1 MAHPITHD
9 ETSLPAPPGSL
20 WCSDCRAPL
29 RSYYYA
35 LDTRPVCP
43 KCRMP
48 YAAKISR
55 GTGSKALVRALLF
68 GGGAAALSAL
78 VLGGVIL
85 TVGVFRIVLSV
96 GVGIAVGRAVRA
108 ATAGYL
114 ATRYQLIA
122 AVFTYFA
129 IGIGNLAPVF
139 KALSAIEEPPH
150 AVQADTTTDILGQP
164 ITPPGVKPRS
174 STDYANDPW
183 DDLDSVIN
191 ATNAARNVPVEPPEE
206 LTAQEI
212 AGAST
217 GKAIG
222 ILALLLLTLPLLSGL
237 AYGIHGAAL
246 TVLGVG
252 YGVYKAWAITGD
264 ATAESLTG
272 PHKVG
277 SGPIS
282 HTI

>member
-9 ETSLPAPPGSL
+9 ENSPPAPAGSL

-48 YAAKISR
+48 YSAKISR
-55 GTGSKALVRALLF
+55 GTGSKALVRAVVF

-78 VLGGVIL
+78 VLGGIIL

-122 AVFTYFA
+122 AVLTYFA

-139 KALSAIEEPPH
+139 KALASIEEPPH
-150 AVQADTTTDILGQP
+150 AVQVDTTTDILGEP
-164 ITPPGVKPRS
+164 VIPPGVKPGS
-174 STDYANDPW
+174 STDYGNDLW
-183 DDLDSVIN
+183 DDLDSAIN
-191 ATNAARNVPVEPPEE
+191 ATNSARVPVKPPEE

-217 GKAIG
+217 GKALG

-237 AYGIHGAAL
+237 AYGVHGAAL
-246 TVLGVG
+246 TLLGVG